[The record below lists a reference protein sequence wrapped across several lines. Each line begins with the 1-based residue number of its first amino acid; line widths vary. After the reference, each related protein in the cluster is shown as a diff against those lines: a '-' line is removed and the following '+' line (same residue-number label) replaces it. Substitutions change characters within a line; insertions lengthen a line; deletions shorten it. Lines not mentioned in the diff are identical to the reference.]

1 MATRLRRALNWS
13 MDMAKTWVLD
23 TETKGTGAHMVPL
36 EKVLRKG
43 SQEPD
48 LNLVELKRA
57 VSPKPAPEP
66 QAPPPR
72 RFKVVDIMTR
82 ETLAEHADARTTVE
96 LLGQVRSIVDV
107 NIYVWNP
114 KRQSWRMLTLD
125 ERRTLWDFRA
135 LRARSAD
142 AA

>member
-72 RFKVVDIMTR
+72 RFKVVDLMTR
-82 ETLAEHADARTTVE
+82 ETLAEDADTRATVDV
-96 LLGQVRSIVDV
+96 LRQVRSIVDV
-107 NIYVWNP
+107 QMYVWNP
-114 KRQSWRMLTLD
+114 GRESWRMLTLD
-125 ERRTLWDFRA
+125 ERRALWGFRVP
-135 LRARSAD
+135 RAQASD

>member
-1 MATRLRRALNWS
+1 
-13 MDMAKTWVLD
+13 MAKTWVLD

-36 EKVLRKG
+36 EKVLRKSG
-43 SQEPD
+43 PEPE

-57 VSPKPAPEP
+57 LSPKRAPEP
-66 QAPPPR
+66 QAPPAR

-82 ETLAEHADARTTVE
+82 ETLAEHADARATVE
-96 LLGQVRSIVDV
+96 LLGKVRSIVDV

-114 KRQSWRMLTLD
+114 TRQSWRMLTLD
-125 ERRTLWDFRA
+125 ERRAIWDFRA
-135 LRARSAD
+135 PAVRGAD

>member
-1 MATRLRRALNWS
+1 
-13 MDMAKTWVLD
+13 MAKTWILD

-43 SQEPD
+43 GKEPE
-48 LNLVELKRA
+48 LNLVELKRE

-66 QAPPPR
+66 QAPSRR

-82 ETLAEHADARTTVE
+82 ETLAEDADARATVD

-107 NIYVWNP
+107 HIYVWNAE
-114 KRQSWRMLTLD
+114 RQSWRMLTLD
-125 ERRTLWDFRA
+125 ERRALWDFRVA
-135 LRARSAD
+135 RARAAD

>member
-1 MATRLRRALNWS
+1 MI
-13 MDMAKTWVLD
+13 DMAKTWVLD

-43 SQEPD
+43 GREPE

-57 VSPKPAPEP
+57 VSPKLAPEP
-66 QAPPPR
+66 EAPPAR

-135 LRARSAD
+135 LRARGAD

>member
-1 MATRLRRALNWS
+1 MI
-13 MDMAKTWVLD
+13 DMAKTWVLD

-43 SQEPD
+43 GREPE

-57 VSPKPAPEP
+57 VSPKHAPEP
-66 QAPPPR
+66 EAPPAR

-135 LRARSAD
+135 LRAHGAD

>member
-1 MATRLRRALNWS
+1 

-23 TETKGTGAHMVPL
+23 TETKGTGAHVVPL
-36 EKVLRKG
+36 EKVLSKRG
-43 SQEPD
+43 QEPK
-48 LNLVELKRA
+48 LNLVELKRE
-57 VSPKPAPEP
+57 VSRKPPPEP

-82 ETLAEHADARTTVE
+82 ETLAEHADARATVD

-107 NIYVWNP
+107 HIYVWNTE
-114 KRQSWRMLTLD
+114 RQSWRMLSLD
-125 ERRTLWDFRA
+125 ERRALWEFRVP
-135 LRARSAD
+135 RARADD